1 MEKNKEVE
9 RAESNVRRLSSTKKP
24 GKRTTVQLYGL
35 GASSCGYC
43 KESSFNS
50 SVSYGVVSNSMMAED
65 YETLMLIGWRRSG
78 KLDTVLRIYDLA

>member
-1 MEKNKEVE
+1 MEKDKERE
-9 RAESNVRRLSSTKKP
+9 RAENNIRRVASTKKP

-65 YETLMLIGWRRSG
+65 YETLMQIGWRRSG
-78 KLDTVLRIYDLA
+78 KPDNVLPIFELA